1 MKKRYLA
8 LAALLA
14 LPFGQA
20 SAEVIPTEQPLFESD
35 RHPASLP
42 TTSYRGGNWG
52 SGRFGNSGWGGGN
65 HGGWG
70 GPWGGHHGKGCRLT
84 LSFVPFKRHPRWGY
98 WLYRVEWKKV
108 CPSPH

>member
-8 LAALLA
+8 IAALLA

-20 SAEVIPTEQPLFESD
+20 SAEVILKDQSLFESD

-42 TTSYRGGNWG
+42 TTNYRGGKWQDYSG
-52 SGRFGNSGWGGGN
+52 SYAGGSMG
-65 HGGWG
+65 HGGWSG
-70 GPWGGHHGKGCRLT
+70 AWSDHGKGCR
-84 LSFVPFKRHPRWGY
+84 SVKRYVEFKKHPVFGY
-98 WLYRVEWKKV
+98 PLYRAVVTKV

>member
-8 LAALLA
+8 IAALLA

-20 SAEVIPTEQPLFESD
+20 SAEVIPQDQPLFESD

-42 TTSYRGGNWG
+42 TANFRGGKW
-52 SGRFGNSGWGGGN
+52 SHKSARFGDASHGSWGGS
-65 HGGWG
+65 HS
-70 GPWGGHHGKGCRLT
+70 KGCRKVKK
-84 LSFVPFKRHPRWGY
+84 FVEFKKHPVFGY
-98 WLYRVEWKKV
+98 PLYRAVVTKV